1 MGAARD
7 KGGGMNGAL
16 AIFNWSSAH
25 IFPVV
30 IGIVALGVVV
40 FLHELGH
47 FIVAKLRGIRVEV
60 FSIGFPPKIWGFKKG
75 GTEYRISLIFVG
87 GYVKLAGMEFEEGVD
102 PRSVK
107 DGYYRSSIASR
118 LAVCASGPLMN
129 LLSAFLIYCAIYLHG
144 FPSPVSLAGTVIG
157 NVIENSPAER
167 AGLKP
172 GDRVLQI
179 NGAPIERWEEVTK
192 SIVYSTLPAVEV
204 TFERGGR
211 RLSKRIVPE
220 RDEKLR
226 LKRIGILP
234 RDLISVDVV
243 KGSAAEAA
251 GVMDGDFI
259 VGAEGEKIYSWEQL
273 TKIIKSHDG
282 TPVALELLREGKPVA
297 VTAVPLRNPELGYP
311 AIGIKLRLDVSMDD
325 LAANGLVVY
334 LHRNPFSQ
342 VAGNV
347 REMYLTL
354 KGLVSRALS
363 PRGLAGPIAIVEIMS
378 YSARAGL
385 LQFLYVIAFISVNLA
400 VLNLMPIPVL
410 DGGHMLIALIE
421 GARRRP
427 LSVKAM
433 TVVQNIF
440 ITIFIALMLFI
451 SANDIM
457 RSWGERITRLVFGE
471 KAAEPTP
478 APTKKP

>member
-1 MGAARD
+1 
-7 KGGGMNGAL
+7 MNGAL
-16 AIFNWSSAH
+16 ALFNWSSAH
-25 IFPVV
+25 VLPVV
-30 IGIVALGVVV
+30 MGIVALGVVV

-47 FIVAKLRGIRVEV
+47 FIVAKLRGIRVEA

-75 GTEYRISLIFVG
+75 ETEYRISLILVG
-87 GYVKLAGMEFEEGVD
+87 GYVKLAGMEFEDGID

-107 DGYYRSSIASR
+107 DGYHTSSIATR

-144 FPSPVSLAGTVIG
+144 FPSPVSLASTVIG
-157 NVIENSPAER
+157 SVLEHSPAER

-179 NGAPIERWEEVTK
+179 DGVPVERWEEVTK
-192 SIVYSTLPAVEV
+192 SIVYSTLPAVDV
-204 TFERGGR
+204 TFERGGE

-226 LKRIGILP
+226 LRRIGILP
-234 RDLISVDVV
+234 RDLILVDVL
-243 KGSAAEAA
+243 KGSVAETA
-251 GVMDGDFI
+251 GVRDDDFI
-259 VGAEGEKIYSWEQL
+259 VGAGGEKIYSWEQL
-273 TKIIKSHDG
+273 TKIIRSHEG
-282 TPVALELLREGKPVA
+282 AQVTLELLRRGKPIA
-297 VTAVPLRNPELGYP
+297 VTAIPRRNPALGYP
-311 AIGIKLRLDVSMDD
+311 AIGISPRLDISMDD

-342 VAGNV
+342 VAGNIH
-347 REMYLTL
+347 EMYLTL
-354 KGLVSRALS
+354 KGLMSRALS

-378 YSARAGL
+378 YSARAGV

-400 VLNLMPIPVL
+400 VLNLLPIPVL
-410 DGGHMLIALIE
+410 DGGHILIALIE
-421 GARRRP
+421 GVRRRP
-427 LSVKAM
+427 LSMKAM

-440 ITIFIALMLFI
+440 VAIFIALMVLI

-457 RSWGERITRLVFGE
+457 RRWGDGISRLVFGVQAGE
-471 KAAEPTP
+471 STP
-478 APTKKP
+478 APVSPKKP